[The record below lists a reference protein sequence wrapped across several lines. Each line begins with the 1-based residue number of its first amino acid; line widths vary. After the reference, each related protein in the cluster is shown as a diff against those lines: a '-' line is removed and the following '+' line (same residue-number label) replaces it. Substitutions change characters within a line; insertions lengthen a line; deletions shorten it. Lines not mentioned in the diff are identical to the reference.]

1 MKLGQ
6 LLEHVAPSFAER
18 VAKDLTADSRQVK
31 KGSVFVAVPGTKAD
45 GSLYVGD
52 ALKKGAVA
60 IVAQSDL
67 SPDVGDQAAF
77 IQVPDARQALTDLA
91 LRFYPAQPDAVV
103 AVTGTSGK
111 SSVVDFTR
119 QILIALGHQAASLGT
134 IGVVKPDGA
143 TYGSL
148 TTPDPVSLHK
158 TLDTLAREGITHL
171 AMEASS
177 HGLVQKRL
185 DGVRLAAVGFTN
197 LGRDHLDYHPTLE
210 DYFIAKL
217 RLFDSLARPGTLA
230 IINVDDIEHAPR
242 VLTCAVMHGLVPV
255 EIGRRGR
262 DLRLANVLREADG
275 QVLDL
280 VWKGIGYQVKLP
292 LIGDFQ
298 ASNALVALGFALA
311 LGADPAA
318 AVATLATLKGVP
330 GRMEPAGSINGASV
344 LVDYAHKPDALA
356 HVLDTLK
363 PYAAGRLIVVFGCG
377 GDRDAGKR
385 PLMGQIASAKAD
397 LVIVTDDNPRSEEPA
412 AIRAAILAAAPGA
425 QDVADR
431 AEAIR
436 TAIGLLEPGD
446 ILVVAGKGHETG
458 QIVGDQVLPFSD
470 HAVVAEAIAAR
481 RKANKKPVKSR
492 QSAPQSEPAH
502 PMETQS
508 MAAPLW
514 TGEEAR
520 MAMGADR
527 VGALP
532 ASILGISIDSRTIQ
546 PGELYV
552 AIKGDVHDGHAFVVQ
567 ALEKGA
573 AAALVAKAKLA
584 ELGGQGPFLAVD
596 DPLEALIRLGLAAR
610 ARNQGQIVA
619 VTGSVGKTGTKEALQ
634 TVLGAQGL
642 THASVASFNNHWGVP
657 LTLARFSR
665 AARYGVFEIGMNH
678 PFEILPLV
686 GMVRPHVAMI
696 TTVAPVHLAHFQSV
710 QGIADAKGEIFAG
723 LEHGGTAILPADSPY
738 ADRLSAHARASRAGR
753 IITFGESEKADV
765 RLIAASLKPDMSTVE
780 ASVFGM
786 PVAYRLGSPGKH
798 VVLNSLGVMAAVVA
812 LGADPAQAALSFAQV
827 KPPSGR
833 GERMALRINN
843 GTLHLID
850 ESYNANPAS
859 MRAALDNLG
868 RIDVGLRGR
877 RIAVMGDM
885 LELGPTGPD
894 LHAGLSEAVE
904 QNDIHQVFACGPLM
918 RHLWEALPESRRGA
932 YAGQSAD
939 LEVKLLNALR
949 PDDVVTVKGSLGSK
963 MGPIVKA
970 IINRFPKV
978 ETA

>member
-1 MKLGQ
+1 MKLGA
-6 LLEHVAPSFAER
+6 LIETVPPRFAGR
-18 VAKDLTADSRQVK
+18 VVSGVTADSRQVR
-31 KGSVFVAVPGTKAD
+31 KGFVFVAIPGSKAD
-45 GSLYVGD
+45 GTAFIAD
-52 ALKKGAVA
+52 ALDKGAIA
-60 IVAQSDL
+60 IVAQSDV
-67 SPDVGDQAAF
+67 SEGVGDKAAVV
-77 IQVPDARQALTDLA
+77 QVRDARQALTDLA
-91 LRFYPAQPDAVV
+91 LRFYPEQPETIV

-119 QILIALGHQAASLGT
+119 QILIALGHHAASLGT

-177 HGLVQKRL
+177 HGLDQKRL
-185 DGVRLAAVGFTN
+185 DGARLSAVGFTN

-217 RLFDSLARPGTLA
+217 RLFDTLARPGTPA
-230 IINVDDIEHAPR
+230 IINVDDVEHAPR
-242 VLTCAVMHGLVPV
+242 VLTCAVMHGLVPLEV
-255 EIGRRGR
+255 GRHGR
-262 DLRLANVLREADG
+262 DLKLAQVTRQADG
-275 QVLDL
+275 QLLDL
-280 VWKGIGYQVKLP
+280 VWKGTAYQVKLP

-318 AVATLATLKGVP
+318 AIVTLAALKGVP

-344 LVDYAHKPDALA
+344 LIDYAHKPDALA

-363 PYAAGRLIVVFGCG
+363 PYASGRLIIVFGCG
-377 GDRDAGKR
+377 GDRDTGKR

-397 LVIVTDDNPRSEEPA
+397 LVIITDDNPRSEEPA
-412 AIRAAILAAAPGA
+412 TIRAAILAAAPGA
-425 QDVADR
+425 REIADR

-436 TAIGLLEPGD
+436 AAIDLLEPGD

-458 QIVGDQVLPFSD
+458 QIVADKVLPFSD
-470 HAVVAEAIAAR
+470 HDVVAEAIEAR
-481 RKANKKPVKSR
+481 RKADKKAAKPR
-492 QSAPQSEPAH
+492 QSASKSEQTRM
-502 PMETQS
+502 METHS

-520 MAMGADR
+520 AATGADLI
-527 VGALP
+527 GALP
-532 ASILGISIDSRTIQ
+532 AAILGISIDSRTIK

-552 AIKGDVHDGHAFVVQ
+552 AIKGDVHDGHAFAAQ

-573 AAALVAKAKLA
+573 AAALVAKTKLGDI
-584 ELGGQGPFLAVD
+584 GGQGPFLAVD
-596 DPLEALIRLGLAAR
+596 DPLAALIRLGRAAR
-610 ARNQGQIVA
+610 ARNHGQIVA

-657 LTLARFSR
+657 LTLARFAR
-665 AARYGVFEIGMNH
+665 EARYGIFEIGMNH
-678 PFEILPLV
+678 PFEIVPLV

-696 TTVAPVHLAHFQSV
+696 TTVAPVHLEHFQGIE
-710 QGIADAKGEIFAG
+710 GIADAKGEIFSG
-723 LEHGGTAILPADSPY
+723 LEPGGTAIIPVDNPF
-738 ADRLSAHARASRAGR
+738 ADRLIAHARASRAGR
-753 IITFGESEKADV
+753 IITFGENERADV
-765 RLIAASLKPDMSTVE
+765 RLVAAALKPDMSTVE
-780 ASVFGM
+780 ASIFGM

-798 VVLNSLGVMAAVVA
+798 VVLNSLGVMAAVAA

-827 KPPSGR
+827 RPPSGR
-833 GERMALRINN
+833 GERMTLQISN
-843 GTLHLID
+843 GTLSLID

-877 RIAVMGDM
+877 RVAVMGDM
-885 LELGPTGPD
+885 LELGPTGPE
-894 LHAGLSEAVE
+894 LHAALAEAIE

-918 RHLWEALPESRRGA
+918 RHLWDTLPESRRGA

-939 LEVKLLNALR
+939 LEAKVLNALR

-963 MGPIVKA
+963 MGPVVKA

-978 ETA
+978 VTT